1 MCEEKDFFY
10 KCESYKVMT
19 GKEKMKFVKK
29 QNLCFNCLKGDH
41 REESCPSK
49 NKCYYPECAETDSTS
64 LHDYFKKKLEET
76 TAVED
81 AKVCMSKLPQVQNIY
96 LRIVP
101 IKVRATNGEYTS
113 TYVLLDPVSE
123 STLIRSDFAKTLNL
137 RKNSNI
143 VNISS
148 IRDSRGLFNEDEIKS
163 YVIDEENTSIFYI

>member
-1 MCEEKDFFY
+1 M
-10 KCESYKVMT
+10 
-19 GKEKMKFVKK
+19 
-29 QNLCFNCLKGDH
+29 
-41 REESCPSK
+41 
-49 NKCYYPECAETDSTS
+49 
-64 LHDYFKKKLEET
+64 
-76 TAVED
+76 ED

-123 STLIRSDFAKTLNL
+123 STLIRRDFAKTLNL

-148 IRDSRGLFNEDEIKS
+148 IRDSRGLLNEDEIKS
-163 YVIDEENTSIFYI
+163 YVIDEENTSIFYIYKALAIKREIFNS